1 MKSNVVTLISLFSL
15 ATFSTL
21 SHAADSNDH
30 GVYVGANYG
39 YLKVDGQDDFDDD
52 SDVIQGLVGYRFNPY
67 LALEGGYIDF
77 GSYGNNLANAET

>member
-39 YLKVDGQDDFDDD
+39 YLKLMDKMTLMMTAMLFKV
-52 SDVIQGLVGYRFNPY
+52 
-67 LALEGGYIDF
+67 
-77 GSYGNNLANAET
+77 